1 MSAAVIRTVTT
12 KSGEFKY
19 DSDMPIGALKALL
32 SAASES
38 DITKVIEALA
48 LFITEWP
55 FEGDPANPEAWDAIR
70 RSEFNALVT
79 GIMEDLGKLGEK

>member
-12 KSGEFKY
+12 DKGDFKY
-19 DSDMPIGALKALL
+19 DSDMPIGALKSLL
-32 SAASES
+32 SGASES
-38 DITKVIEALA
+38 DMNKVVAALA

-55 FEGDPANPEAWDAIR
+55 FEGDPSKVEDWDAVR

-79 GIMEDLGKLGEK
+79 GVMEDLGKLGEE